1 MYPETDVPPVTPDL
15 SEIVEPEL
23 LTERAH
29 RYETDLGLDE
39 GLAEQVAFGRRMPL
53 FEEAVAA
60 DIDPTFAAGLLE
72 STLTELRRDSVP
84 IENLS
89 DEHLMSVMRAV
100 ESGQLAKEGVPTVLE
115 TIADTPTLSV
125 EAAIEEAGLGGVSEA
140 EVKAAVEDI
149 VERNASQVEQEG
161 MAAFSALMGEAMGA
175 LRGKA
180 DGEVVSTALR
190 ESIQQ
195 RMS

>member
-29 RYETDLGLDE
+29 RYETDLGLNE
-39 GLAEQVAFGRRMPL
+39 GLAEQVAFGRRMSL

-100 ESGQLAKEGVPTVLE
+100 ESGKLAKEGVPTVLE